1 MKTLNDLVDQTA
13 EESSGRPFLVT
24 ADSSLTYGEF
34 RERVLRTAAGF
45 AAAGVTKGSCVAII
59 HRNSPHFVVAYFAL
73 TRLGAVAVPIN
84 FMVQKADELAY
95 MLNDCKA
102 VGLVTAK
109 EFLKGTRGAAA
120 KTPTLKH
127 LWVTDSDEV
136 KDLEKPF
143 SSLHGSA
150 GAVPRVEL
158 DESDTASILYTSG
171 TTGNPKG
178 VMLTHRNFVTNCEA
192 SMERMGLK
200 KSDVGLCILPMF
212 HSFAWTG
219 NVLVCLRLGAK
230 LVVSPN
236 IAPAKPWLELM
247 AKHGVSLFA
256 AVPQVYSVLAKEA
269 CGLKAL
275 ALRWWFFRRVRICVS
290 GAAPLAVPVAEAFR
304 KAFGVP
310 ILEGYGLTE
319 TSPVATLNAR
329 DDRRA
334 GSVGK
339 PIAGVQV
346 KIVDDAEKELPV
358 GGEGEIV
365 IKGDNIMKGYFGLP
379 EATKDAFTKD
389 GWFKTGDI
397 GALDEDGFLYIRDRK
412 KDMIIIKGLKV
423 FSAQVEAVLLEK
435 PEVAEAAIIGIPDEH
450 GDETIK
456 AFFVLKPGASADKQA
471 LMQFCKQ
478 KLDPYKRPR
487 DIEIVDSL
495 PKNALQKVL
504 KRQLRE
510 RELQKRASQP
520 PSPANS

>member
-1 MKTLNDLVDQTA
+1 MKTLNTILDQTA
-13 EESSGRPFLVT
+13 AESAEKPFLVT
-24 ADSSLTYGEF
+24 ADSSLTYAEF
-34 RERVLRTAAGF
+34 RERVLRTAAGL
-45 AAAGVTKGSCVAII
+45 AAAGVTKGSTVAII
-59 HRNSPHFVVAYFAL
+59 HRNSPHFVAAYFAL
-73 TRLGAVAVPIN
+73 VRLGAVAVPIN
-84 FMVQKADELAY
+84 FMVQKAEELAY

-102 VGLVTAK
+102 HGIVTSK
-109 EFLKGTRGAAA
+109 EFLKGVRGAAA

-127 LWVTDSDEV
+127 IWVTDSDEV
-136 KDLEKPF
+136 NGLEKPF

-150 GAVPRVEL
+150 AAVPAVEVSEA
-158 DESDTASILYTSG
+158 DVASILYTSG

-178 VMLTHRNFVTNCEA
+178 VMLTHRNFATNCES
-192 SMERMGLK
+192 SMERMELK
-200 KSDVGLCILPMF
+200 KTDVGLCILPMF

-236 IAPAKPWLELM
+236 IAPAKPWLRLM
-247 AKHGVSLFA
+247 AQHGVSLFS

-275 ALRWWFFRRVRICVS
+275 VLRWWFFRRVRICVS

-329 DDRRA
+329 DDRKA

-365 IKGDNIMKGYFGLP
+365 IKGDNIMKGYYGLP
-379 EATKDAFTKD
+379 EATRDAFTKD

-397 GALDEDGFLYIRDRK
+397 GALDEDGFLFIRDRK

-456 AFFVLKPGASADKQA
+456 AFFVLKPGAKADKPA

-487 DIEIVDSL
+487 DIEIVEAL

-504 KRQLRE
+504 KRELRAQ
-510 RELQKRASQP
+510 ELAKRQA
-520 PSPANS
+520 AKAG